1 MMFGPLKFRSLLNF
15 VLSAYHNAGY
25 ADAKMQQQDG
35 ERQDPTSQL
44 EDFGGSAAGM
54 TPVQVASE
62 EDWERECPSTFK
74 GICTLTFT
82 RAGHEDTMAEVTQA
96 VISRLGKSAK
106 AFKFLIV
113 NGPCQLSFSDRFDV
127 SYEMMP
133 TFAIYSP
140 VKARAAAYK
149 GTMET
154 NMLGEFLEGILKGKT
169 NTFPLAQRPTMGSE
183 CEMDE
188 SAAEA
193 IIEEEE
199 PMDDFL
205 EEIRREEE
213 ERQEA
218 LKRELQEE
226 TKKRKEEGESE
237 ERG

>member
-1 MMFGPLKFRSLLNF
+1 MPQGVSLPAVFVLHQAKQAPEGAPAGAAATSLVPYDPMMFGPLKFRSLLNF

-44 EDFGGSAAGM
+44 GDFGGSAEGM

-62 EDWERECPSTFK
+62 EDWERECPFYFQRNMHPHLHESR
-74 GICTLTFT
+74 L
-82 RAGHEDTMAEVTQA
+82 RGHHGGGDQA

-140 VKARAAAYK
+140 VKGRAAAYK

-169 NTFPLAQRPTMGSE
+169 TRSH
-183 CEMDE
+183 
-188 SAAEA
+188 
-193 IIEEEE
+193 
-199 PMDDFL
+199 
-205 EEIRREEE
+205 
-213 ERQEA
+213 
-218 LKRELQEE
+218 
-226 TKKRKEEGESE
+226 
-237 ERG
+237 